1 MKELDLDWGTATPEG
16 YDDANREALHVL
28 NVNFI
33 GEANRNRVVKFA
45 CARVLHFHR
54 HCLKAVR
61 KESVLTCEGNW
72 SATRTWNVRVKRYR
86 EKLYCMEFGYQSSLS
101 HTSNGV

>member
-1 MKELDLDWGTATPEG
+1 MKELNLDWGIATPEG

-54 HCLKAVR
+54 HLPKGSSQRVR
-61 KESVLTCEGNW
+61 FDLRGQLVSNKNLELARQAIMQEAAEHGIQVSV
-72 SATRTWNVRVKRYR
+72 
-86 EKLYCMEFGYQSSLS
+86 EFV
-101 HTSNGV
+101 TN

>member
-1 MKELDLDWGTATPEG
+1 MEELDLDWGTATPEG
-16 YDDANREALHVL
+16 YDDANREALHIL

-54 HCLKAVR
+54 HLPKGSSQRVR
-61 KESVLTCEGNW
+61 FDLRGQLVSNRNLELARQAITHEASRHGIQVSVEFLTN
-72 SATRTWNVRVKRYR
+72 
-86 EKLYCMEFGYQSSLS
+86 
-101 HTSNGV
+101 